1 MLLGCLN
8 FTAWL
13 VVLIEGVILRFITE
27 DVLLVLNSNIS
38 PVKTQAFDRIVSGVT
53 CYKRNVYYM
62 AIFCFHEKSLWGTQR
77 NA

>member
-1 MLLGCLN
+1 MAVLLGCLN

-38 PVKTQAFDRIVSGVT
+38 PVKTQAFDR
-53 CYKRNVYYM
+53 
-62 AIFCFHEKSLWGTQR
+62 
-77 NA
+77 